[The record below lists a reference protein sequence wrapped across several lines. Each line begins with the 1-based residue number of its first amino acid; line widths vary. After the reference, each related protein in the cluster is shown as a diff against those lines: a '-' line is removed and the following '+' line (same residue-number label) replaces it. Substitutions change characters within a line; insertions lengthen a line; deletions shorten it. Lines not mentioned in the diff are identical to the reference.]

1 MSAQDILKDKF
12 SRDIIAKVDWTG
24 IGSFFLVKDNGSF
37 KLTNS
42 NSVNESSYITNGC
55 HKISMVGY
63 CPDPMQEYTLDNNFR
78 FTVDNS
84 PCKNKDDFL
93 DKIKR
98 ANIKPRVDYFEYNKE
113 QIRTEILLGTEKMR
127 ELEPEKYKIAE
138 YTKLYEEYSSLY
150 NQLHNRLAD
159 CANSFYN
166 TDIYN
171 IDIYDTDKDN
181 DLMQIL
187 KKKCANSELE
197 WYADGFKEGF
207 DKVFFKE
214 SEALD
219 KTEEE
224 KNNENI
230 VKRLKQIQPKLKK
243 HVEVL
248 EKIKNEIGD
257 CHSMDGELF
266 FKKVAAVM
274 LKNKDILKKMPEDL
288 HLDLGVGE
296 WFVDY
301 NIETGNVTIWCK
313 ETDRR
318 VKIEQTFNINS
329 PLLNK
334 QYITYKFTNKDNE
347 SKNISLPKHILPRI
361 MNNAFILYDTNTKEQ
376 IVCKFGGENE
386 DKKIMEVDVEDMHKE
401 AVKSE
406 NLQSKFLAKICKDI
420 KSFDNFLL
428 GLEELT
434 LNYRIHAPNLYR
446 RTVMPSNDYN
456 TMIVQH
462 YYPANYYTA
471 HLHNC
476 NKYGYFFK

>member
-1 MSAQDILKDKF
+1 MSTQDFLKDIRG
-12 SRDIIAKVDWTG
+12 RDIIAQVFWQG
-24 IGSFFLVKDNGSF
+24 IGWFFLVKDNNNQI

-42 NSVNESSYITNGC
+42 NSVYESSYITNGG
-55 HKISMVGY
+55 HEISMVGI
-63 CPDPMQEYTLDNNFR
+63 CPNPNQEQTLDDNFIILHR
-78 FTVDNS
+78 FTVDNV
-84 PCKNKDDFL
+84 PCKDKDDFL
-93 DKIKR
+93 EKLKTE
-98 ANIKPRVDYFEYNKE
+98 NIKPRVDYFEYNKKE
-113 QIRTEILLGTEKMR
+113 IRDEILRGTKKMR
-127 ELEPEKYKIAE
+127 ELEPEKYKIAK

-150 NQLHNRLAD
+150 NQLYKKLKD
-159 CANSFYN
+159 YANSF
-166 TDIYN
+166 
-171 IDIYDTDKDN
+171 YDTDKD
-181 DLMQIL
+181 DESMQIL
-187 KKKCANSELE
+187 KGKFPNREFES
-197 WYADGFKEGF
+197 YADGFKEAL
-207 DKVFFKE
+207 DDVFFTK
-214 SEALD
+214 SNASD
-219 KTEEE
+219 KSEEE

-230 VKRLKQIQPKLKK
+230 VERLNQIQPKLKK

-248 EKIKNEIGD
+248 NKIINDIGECNSIGGEGFFEKVTWVLLENK
-257 CHSMDGELF
+257 EL
-266 FKKVAAVM
+266 
-274 LKNKDILKKMPEDL
+274 LKNLDENIY
-288 HLDLGVGE
+288 LDLGRGE
-296 WFVDY
+296 WFLKYD
-301 NIETGNVTIWCK
+301 IKTHEAHIWCK
-313 ETDRR
+313 ETGSR
-318 VKIEQTFNINS
+318 VTIEETFNINS

-386 DKKIMEVDVEDMHKE
+386 DKKIMEVDVEDMHKK
-401 AVKSE
+401 AVNSE

-420 KSFDNFLL
+420 KLFDNFLL

-456 TMIVQH
+456 TMIVRH